1 MYAEGT
7 GGAVVVRDAQ
17 VRDPVVCGRLHGLVP
32 RMAYFIAYLR
42 YGVRHMTDGLF
53 RVCRARIGSTC
64 TTKASPRCTLFATKQ
79 FTGKHMPHK
88 WKEWFSPSV
97 GGGDI

>member
-53 RVCRARIGSTC
+53 RVSSQDRLYLHDKGITAMHVVCHQTVHGKTHATQVERMVQPLCR
-64 TTKASPRCTLFATKQ
+64 
-79 FTGKHMPHK
+79 
-88 WKEWFSPSV
+88 WW
-97 GGGDI
+97 